1 MPRAGVN
8 LQNSRDTKFMKNN
21 PSRRDFMRKTLLG
34 SAVAGGALGY
44 GRIALAADETEA
56 LPTPM
61 EFSSN
66 KNGLGQGKIGN
77 LSVSRILLGGNLLT
91 HFTHSR
97 DLKYVYN
104 LCAHYN
110 TDEKIMETMQLA
122 EQNGV
127 NTLVI
132 HTKPE
137 AMVVLGRYRKE
148 RGGKMQYFIC
158 PTTQVDKDPVGY
170 ATEIKRLRDMGAEA
184 AYLWGVTADRLVEE
198 GKIDAIAEAVEI
210 AHKHGMLSGV
220 GAHDLRVIQACE
232 EHKIPADFYIKTF
245 HHHDYATAPRPDEIK
260 GITEEVPGY
269 WCKSPQ
275 ETIDVMSKVEK
286 PWIAFKVMAAGAI
299 PPENAL
305 QYVFDNGADFS
316 LMGMFDFEI
325 AEDVAIARK
334 VLAKVNRTR
343 PWRA

>member
-1 MPRAGVN
+1 
-8 LQNSRDTKFMKNN
+8 MKSM
-21 PSRRDFMRKTLLG
+21 PSRREFVKQSLLG

-44 GRIALAADETEA
+44 GRVALAADETEA
-56 LPTPM
+56 LPTAM
-61 EFSSN
+61 EFTVN

-97 DLKYVYN
+97 DLKYVYD

-110 TDEKIMETMQLA
+110 TDEKIMETMALA

-137 AMVVLGRYRKE
+137 AMVILGRYRKE
-148 RGGKMQYFIC
+148 RGGKMQFIIC
-158 PTTQVDKDPVGY
+158 PTTQVDRDPAGY
-170 ATEIKRLRDMGAEA
+170 TTEVKRLLDMGTEA
-184 AYLWGVTADRLVEE
+184 VYLWGVTADRLVSE

-210 AHKHGMLSGV
+210 GHKHGMLSGV
-220 GAHDLRVIQACE
+220 GAHDLRVVQACE
-232 EHKIPADFYIKTF
+232 EHKIPVDFYIKTF
-245 HHHDYATAPRPDEIK
+245 HHHNYPTAPRPDEIK

-269 WCKSPQ
+269 WCKNPQ
-275 ETIDVMSKVEK
+275 DVIDVMSKVEK

-299 PPENAL
+299 PPEDAF

-316 LMGMFDFEI
+316 LAGMFDFEI

-343 PWRA
+343 PWRS